1 MLPLCLLGPAHHV
14 ASPLPTRLGSG
25 LCPSLQDG
33 GAQRNR
39 VETLENP
46 SIHGKIQPTA
56 ALTHTL
62 PPHSYHHLQSTCYV
76 RCPLAFLTGVW
87 SSSYRRENNPGAAQ
101 LPRRRTQLTVIKE
114 DGLEERTISVTCVH
128 LTHYPTCAP
137 ARPGVYRYYLNTFT
151 NIK

>member
-1 MLPLCLLGPAHHV
+1 MPFGPGSSRSLTPAHPAGLWAVPKSAGWRSPEKQSGNTGEPLHPWQNPTYRSPNAYV
-14 ASPLPTRLGSG
+14 APTLLPPFTEHLLR
-25 LCPSLQDG
+25 
-33 GAQRNR
+33 
-39 VETLENP
+39 
-46 SIHGKIQPTA
+46 
-56 ALTHTL
+56 TL
-62 PPHSYHHLQSTCYV
+62 PSRLPN
-76 RCPLAFLTGVW
+76 RGVW